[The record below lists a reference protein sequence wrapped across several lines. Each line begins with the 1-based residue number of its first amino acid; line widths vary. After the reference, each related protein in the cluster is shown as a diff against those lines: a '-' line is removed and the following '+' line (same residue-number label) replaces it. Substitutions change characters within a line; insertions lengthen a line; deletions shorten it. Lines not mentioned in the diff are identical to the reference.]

1 MKKHLALLAVAFLLS
16 GCAAITPVGVDVVI
30 RNSATFVLGKTQ
42 EKNAG
47 EALVVEASLLFYE
60 APVAINPYQPPS
72 QMGTTYPPIR
82 PGMIFKP
89 YGRLANGVTL
99 YTSAALVPKTMYG
112 KAVDWAYCIAMDT
125 EGIVYG
131 DAACGIGLV
140 RKWEDAPGNIV
151 ETKPVF
157 QEGSVKRELVYNGR
171 SGTTL
176 RIIYREYRNNFAAP
190 AMTQELAYDLSDGA
204 VIKFKRMEIE
214 VLNASSSSIRYI
226 VRSTMDGATTMQGVS
241 VEPDA
246 GTTRG
251 VFSDI

>member
-1 MKKHLALLAVAFLLS
+1 MNKHLALLAIAFLLS

-30 RNSATFVLGKTQ
+30 KNSATFVLGQTQ

-47 EALVVEASLLFYE
+47 EALVVEASLHFYE
-60 APVAINPYQPPS
+60 APVAINSYQPPS

-112 KAVDWAYCIAMDT
+112 KAVDWAYCIAINP
-125 EGIVYG
+125 EGVAYG
-131 DAACGIGLV
+131 DAACGMGLV
-140 RKWEDAPGNIV
+140 RKWEDAPKDIV
-151 ETKPVF
+151 ETRPVF
-157 QEGSVKRELVYNGR
+157 KEGSVKRELVYNGR
-171 SGTTL
+171 SGNSVK
-176 RIIYREYRNNFAAP
+176 IIYREYRHNFSAP
-190 AMTQELAYDLSDGA
+190 AMTQELAYDLTEGA
-204 VIKFKRMEIE
+204 VIKFRRMEIE

-246 GTTRG
+246 GTARG